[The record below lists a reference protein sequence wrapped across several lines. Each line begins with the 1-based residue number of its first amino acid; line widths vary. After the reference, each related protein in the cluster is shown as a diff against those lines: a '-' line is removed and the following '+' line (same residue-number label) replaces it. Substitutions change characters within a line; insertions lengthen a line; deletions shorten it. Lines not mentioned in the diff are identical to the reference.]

1 MKVPLEIC
9 EGLESQQCTNHFSHF
24 LFLNLVYDLVKN
36 ASGKP
41 RVISGKRQVAILQ
54 RKILKLM
61 S

>member
-24 LFLNLVYDLVKN
+24 LFLNLVFDLVKN

-41 RVISGKRQVAILQ
+41 RVISGNSPGQGQ
-54 RKILKLM
+54 
-61 S
+61 